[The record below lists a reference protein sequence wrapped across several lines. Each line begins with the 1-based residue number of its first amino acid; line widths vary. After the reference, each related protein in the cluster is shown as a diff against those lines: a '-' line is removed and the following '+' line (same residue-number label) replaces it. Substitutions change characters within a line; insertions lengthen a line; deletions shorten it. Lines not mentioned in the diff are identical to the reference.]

1 MRREAERPKKSGNSC
16 IVKKYKR
23 HENPIDVADRW
34 RRSIKYIYQRAKYG
48 YCDSDTWSIDYWF
61 LAVVPGMLE
70 ELMENTSSYP
80 CAPGDGPH
88 AIYGTGAPK
97 DVDDEGANA
106 WKDVLSEMIF
116 LFREANEE
124 TCTRPNRYEA
134 EYDSASAEF
143 ETKYGL
149 FGEKLRTEKEK
160 RDALEHRGYRMYTM
174 ADVPEFADID
184 KRYYDENREIEEYR
198 HECKDKAFELFSK
211 WFWNLWD

>member
-1 MRREAERPKKSGNSC
+1 MKRGYSC
-16 IVKKYKR
+16 FVKKYKR
-23 HENPIDVADRW
+23 YEKPIDVIDRW
-34 RRSIKYIYQRAKYG
+34 IRSIKYIYQRAKYG

-61 LAVVPGMLE
+61 LSVVPEMLE
-70 ELMENTSSYP
+70 RLMENASSYP
-80 CAPGDGPH
+80 CTPGDGSH

-97 DVDDEGANA
+97 DADDEGVNA

-124 TCTRPNRYEA
+124 TCTKLNKYEA
-134 EYDSASAEF
+134 EYDAAMVRF
-143 ETKYGL
+143 EAKYGI

-160 RDALEHRGYRMYTM
+160 RDAFEHRGHRMYTM

-184 KRYYDENREIEEYR
+184 KNYFDEDRKIEGYR
-198 HECKDKAFELFSK
+198 DECKDKAFEMFKK